1 MRRVALIAMAILIG
15 IGVYA
20 TLSRLHVTSARIMS
34 VPSTHIYYL
43 SGESKTFTLDFL
55 VNTNQTFFTEHDAVM
70 SVEIESEDATLPL
83 NFEGLETVGTLH
95 ANHESMYHM
104 RLHASQDFVTDQY
117 RFEAL
122 EATMNIHYKNN
133 QTAALPV
140 GEFVMHHF
148 ENSKGPLRMESM
160 HNVHGRFDY
169 GLTSK
174 GYMVSLYNDSQTPIT
189 LNQFETGS
197 QSVPVNDGLVNVSAR
212 PYEPYMPI
220 ESLVHGYEPTL
231 SDAPMRQLILDP
243 GESKQFVVPFA
254 YRDKVTLLHRYPL
267 TIAYQQGET
276 AHTYKMEDFAFIN
289 SDMFVKENMPL
300 LVPGVIHD

>member
-1 MRRVALIAMAILIG
+1 MRRCVFIGMAVLIG
-15 IGVYA
+15 IGVYV

-43 SGESKTFTLDFL
+43 SGENKTFTQDFL
-55 VNTNQTFFTEHDAVM
+55 VNTNQTFFTESEAIM
-70 SVEIESEDATLPL
+70 SVEIESEDETLSL
-83 NFEGLETVGTLH
+83 HFEGLETVGTLH

-117 RFEAL
+117 RFETQD
-122 EATMNIHYKNN
+122 ATMNIHYKNN
-133 QTAALPV
+133 QIAALPV

-174 GYMVSLYNDSQTPIT
+174 GVMVRLYNDSKTPIT

-197 QSVPVNDGLVNVSAR
+197 QRVRVNDGLVSVSKR
-212 PYEPYMPI
+212 TYEPYMPI

-231 SDAPMRQLILDP
+231 SDAPMRQLIIDP

-254 YRDKVTLLHRYPL
+254 YCDNATLLHRYPFA
-267 TIAYQQGET
+267 IDYHHDDKAYT
-276 AHTYKMEDFAFIN
+276 FKMEDFAFIN

-300 LVPGVIHD
+300 LVPGIIHD